1 MHHSAPLQEIVLLLA
16 ISVVSVAM
24 FRRLNLPPVLA
35 YLFVGI
41 LVGPHGWAWIADTE
55 NTRFLAEFGVVFLM
69 FTVGLEF
76 SLPQLI
82 AMRKEVFGIGGAQ
95 VILTTLLVMLVLMI
109 AGQNVSGAFIVG
121 GVIALSSTAMV
132 IKQLTEQL
140 ESHSRHGRLSISILI
155 FQDLAVIPFLIIIP
169 ALGAGAA
176 EGGVTLALFYAVLK
190 GVFVIALMFAAGHYL
205 LRPLFHNI
213 AKQHTSEL
221 FTLTILL
228 FSVAAAW
235 ITGLAG
241 LSLALGAFIAG
252 MMLAETEFKHQ
263 VEVDIRPFRDVLMG
277 LFFITIGMLLD
288 IQALPTIFPWVLLA
302 VLFIVVL
309 KFAVIMAICHYMKI
323 EKGIASRTG
332 LTLAQGGEF
341 GFAILAIALSAGA
354 LNEELSQITLAS
366 VIVSMIIS
374 PFIIRHNGIIAKRFF
389 TKSYM
394 DLRDTNVNVIKH
406 ETESLINHVVICGYG
421 RIGQNVARFLKEENF
436 SYVALDLDPV
446 TVKAA
451 HDAGEPVFYGDTTR
465 KEILQAVHIESAQAL
480 VVSYDDF
487 AAASKI
493 IKHTK
498 QIRPDIHILVRTRD
512 DSHLKDLQEM
522 GATEVIP
529 ETLEA
534 SLMLSSHL
542 LMLLEVP
549 MKKVVRNIQKV
560 RENRYQM
567 LHEFFH
573 GQSNANIDEP
583 DTLREGLHSITLP
596 EDAFSIGKSI
606 DELNLEI
613 KCNIKVT
620 ALRHD
625 GICHQKP
632 DSASVLE
639 AGDVIVLYATP
650 EDSKRAEA
658 ILLSGYS

>member
-1 MHHSAPLQEIVLLLA
+1 MHHSVLQEVVLLLA
-16 ISVVSVAM
+16 VSVVCVAL
-24 FRRLNLPPVLA
+24 FRRFNMPPVLA

-41 LVGPHGWAWIADTE
+41 LVGPHGWAWVADTE

-82 AMRKEVFGIGGAQ
+82 SMRKEVFGIGGAQ
-95 VILTTLLVMLVLMI
+95 VILTTLVVMLLLMMVG
-109 AGQNVSGAFIVG
+109 GQDMSAAFIIG

-140 ESHSRHGRLSISILI
+140 ESHSRHGKLSISILI

-169 ALGAGAA
+169 TLGAGAM
-176 EGGVTLALFYAVLK
+176 ESGVALSLFYAVLK
-190 GVFVIALMFAAGHYL
+190 GVAVIAVMMASGHYL
-205 LRPLFHNI
+205 LRPLFHSI

-221 FTLTILL
+221 FTLSILL

-235 ITGLAG
+235 VTGLAG

-263 VEVDIRPFRDVLMG
+263 VEIDIRPFRDVLMG

-288 IQALPTIFPWVLLA
+288 LKALPELLPWVILA
-302 VLFIVVL
+302 VVSIIVL
-309 KFAVIMAICHYMKI
+309 KFSIIMAICHFMGI

-341 GFAILAIALSAGA
+341 GFAILAIALSAGV
-354 LNEELSQITLAS
+354 LDEQLSQITLAS

-374 PFIIRHNGIIAKRFF
+374 PFIIRYNGFFAKYYFAN
-389 TKSYM
+389 SYM
-394 DLRDTNVNVIKH
+394 NLRDSNVNVIMQ
-406 ETESLINHVVICGYG
+406 ETESMKNHVIICGYG

-436 SYVALDLDPV
+436 NYVALDLDSV
-446 TVKAA
+446 AVKDA
-451 HDAGEPVFYGDTTR
+451 HDAGEPVYYGDTTR
-465 KEILQAVHIESAQAL
+465 KELLEAVHIESAQAL
-480 VVSYDDF
+480 VISYDDF

-493 IKHTK
+493 IQHTK
-498 QIRPDIHILVRTRD
+498 LIRPDIPILVRTRD
-512 DSHLKDLQEM
+512 DSHLTELQEM

-549 MKKVVRNIQKV
+549 MKRVVRTIQQV

-567 LHEFFH
+567 LHEFYH
-573 GQSNANIDEP
+573 GQSSANIEEA
-583 DTLREGLHSITLP
+583 DTLREGLHSITLY
-596 EDAFSIGKSI
+596 ENAYSIGKCI
-606 DELNLEI
+606 DELKLEE
-613 KCNIKVT
+613 KCNVKVT
-620 ALRHD
+620 SLRHD
-625 GICHQKP
+625 GICYQKP
-632 DSASVLE
+632 DSASVLQE
-639 AGDVIVLYATP
+639 GDVIVLYATP

-658 ILLSGYS
+658 ILLSGYH